1 MYGLGYGFSFNY
13 LIYFIIL
20 MIIPLYAQ
28 YKVKGTYSRYKKIK
42 NNSGMTGKEVA
53 ELILK
58 ANGIENIKIVK
69 GDVELS
75 DHYNPKDN
83 VVVLSPVVYSQS
95 TIASVAI
102 AAHEIGHVIQDKIA
116 DYKPMRIRHSLVP
129 LANLGGNLSV
139 ALIMV
144 GMMLTYFM
152 SLGIGIS
159 LAWAGVFLMFFAVLF
174 QIVTLPVEID
184 ASNRAL
190 NQIKDLNIVNEQ
202 EKRHCKKVLT
212 AAAFTYLAAAV
223 VALMELV
230 RFILIII
237 NMSNNRD

>member
-139 ALIMV
+139 VLIMV

-190 NQIKDLNIVNEQ
+190 NQIKDLNIVNDQ

>member
-139 ALIMV
+139 LLIMV

>member
-144 GMMLTYFM
+144 CMMLTYFM

>member
-139 ALIMV
+139 VLIMV

>member
-28 YKVKGTYSRYKKIK
+28 YKVKGTYNRYKKIK

-139 ALIMV
+139 VLIMV

-223 VALMELV
+223 VALMELG

>member
-139 ALIMV
+139 VLIMV

-202 EKRHCKKVLT
+202 EKKTL
-212 AAAFTYLAAAV
+212 
-223 VALMELV
+223 
-230 RFILIII
+230 
-237 NMSNNRD
+237 